1 MSFGVMCNMVI
12 NFNLAN
18 LSFDCCCHSH
28 PNLQRALP
36 GTLPQPLD
44 LIPIISLN
52 LIDLSSLHLEIT
64 GRGLRTASDNHPCPK
79 AQVLEGLS
87 VSSHMSYYII
97 QFRQVFFSSQPAF
110 KWVLSACDIVG
121 LFLCLYLVED
131 VLLIDDR
138 QNKKYKRCIKIFIF
152 KKGKFLQLTVF
163 LNHLSGSLMFHMHRK
178 VQKFSLF
185 SMLHFV
191 HVSAQKPNE

>member
-1 MSFGVMCNMVI
+1 MSFGVMCNVVI

-28 PNLQRALP
+28 PNLQRALS

-64 GRGLRTASDNHPCPK
+64 GRGLRTASDNHLCPR
-79 AQVLEGLS
+79 AQLLEGLS
-87 VSSHMSYYII
+87 VSSHMPYYII
-97 QFRQVFFSSQPAF
+97 QFRQMFFSSQPAL
-110 KWVLSACDIVG
+110 KWVLSACEIVG

-131 VLLIDDR
+131 MLLIDDR
-138 QNKKYKRCIKIFIF
+138 QNKKYKRCIKIFILKRESF
-152 KKGKFLQLTVF
+152 FNLQ
-163 LNHLSGSLMFHMHRK
+163 
-178 VQKFSLF
+178 FS
-185 SMLHFV
+185 
-191 HVSAQKPNE
+191 